1 MTKNDARIHLDRLK
15 EGHFVRLSL
24 TTEALQATGDIS
36 RIPDKPLR
44 TNGNEPQI
52 DRSCQ
57 AHGETIQNEFSWSGY
72 LDSQA
77 VERNQC

>member
-15 EGHFVRLSL
+15 EGQFVRLSL
-24 TTEALQATGDIS
+24 TTAALQATGDIPG
-36 RIPDKPLR
+36 IPDKPLR

-57 AHGETIQNEFSWSGY
+57 VHGQTIQNEFSWSGY
-72 LDSQA
+72 LDSQT

>member
-1 MTKNDARIHLDRLK
+1 MTKNDARTHLDRLK

-24 TTEALQATGDIS
+24 TTEALQATGDIPGIS
-36 RIPDKPLR
+36 DKPLR

-57 AHGETIQNEFSWSGY
+57 AHDQAAGIGFSYSQY
-72 LDSQA
+72 LDCPTTES
-77 VERNQC
+77 VTK

>member
-1 MTKNDARIHLDRLK
+1 MTKNDAKTHLDRLK

-24 TTEALQATGDIS
+24 TTEALQATGDIPGIS
-36 RIPDKPLR
+36 DKPLR

-57 AHGETIQNEFSWSGY
+57 AHGQTIQNEFSWSGY
-72 LDSQA
+72 LDSET
-77 VERNQC
+77 VERTKC

>member
-24 TTEALQATGDIS
+24 TTEALQATGDIPG
-36 RIPDKPLR
+36 IPDKPLR
-44 TNGNEPQI
+44 AYGDEPQI

-57 AHGETIQNEFSWSGY
+57 AHDQAAAIGFSYSQYLNCPTIES
-72 LDSQA
+72 
-77 VERNQC
+77 VTK